1 MYVREIA
8 SELRWEWTSPTDSV
22 PRFVQE
28 CIEYMF
34 EREEDPKFPIETL
47 WEGGGDCEDKAIL
60 AAALL
65 KALGYD
71 VVFVTYPYYF
81 TGHAMLGVAVPLSKG
96 CYVSYRGKKYYLL
109 DVTNKGYRLGQLP
122 QEYQGKLAFVC
133 SAQGIVS
140 TTPKCKDKES
150 SLSLLPEPSPKPPSF
165 PPKPKPS
172 PKEKCHPSYPDFCIP
187 PPPPDLDCKDIP
199 YRNFRVRWDVPYL
212 FSSFV
217 DDSFTHGSVVLWPS
231 LCTLTGLPQT
241 CSP

>member
-1 MYVREIA
+1 MGSTGPQYARCLCLHLPDFVVVDMYVREIA

-96 CYVSYRGKKYYLL
+96 CYVSLPRQKVLL
-109 DVTNKGYRLGQLP
+109 ARRH
-122 QEYQGKLAFVC
+122 E
-133 SAQGIVS
+133 QGIQAGTATS
-140 TTPKCKDKES
+140 R
-150 SLSLLPEPSPKPPSF
+150 
-165 PPKPKPS
+165 
-172 PKEKCHPSYPDFCIP
+172 IP
-187 PPPPDLDCKDIP
+187 
-199 YRNFRVRWDVPYL
+199 R
-212 FSSFV
+212 
-217 DDSFTHGSVVLWPS
+217 
-231 LCTLTGLPQT
+231 
-241 CSP
+241 